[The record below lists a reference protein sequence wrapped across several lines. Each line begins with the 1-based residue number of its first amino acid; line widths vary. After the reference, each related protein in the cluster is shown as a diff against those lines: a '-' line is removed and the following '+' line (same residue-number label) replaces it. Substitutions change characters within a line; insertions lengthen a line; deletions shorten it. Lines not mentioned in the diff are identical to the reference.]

1 MAGHRKGGR
10 ARFIH
15 ILALVARNYSRSHRG
30 GVCAGETVVPP
41 LSLSQA
47 VHVVLSCG
55 QRRALSGAQPFRLAI
70 ATVRL
75 LLFLFRRSLDDF
87 PLRGAHYPL
96 RPRVRRN
103 GNGEICAAFRGI
115 AARRYR
121 FVFLLGSPTI
131 AAQDADALLLLAL
144 SEPLFRRPVAYVR
157 AVRTHPE

>member
-1 MAGHRKGGR
+1 MAGQRKGAG

-15 ILALVARNYSRSHRG
+15 ILVLVARVYSRSRRG
-30 GVCAGETVVPP
+30 GVCAGETFVPP
-41 LSLSQA
+41 LSLSQS

-55 QRRALSGAQPFRLAI
+55 QRRALSGAHPFRPAI

-87 PLRGAHYPL
+87 PVRGTHYPL

-103 GNGEICAAFRGI
+103 GNREICAAFRGI

-121 FVFLLGSPTI
+121 FVFLLGRSEEHTSELQSP
-131 AAQDADALLLLAL
+131 DHLVCRLLLEKKNRRKEAAL
-144 SEPLFRRPVAYVR
+144 S
-157 AVRTHPE
+157 